1 MLLSG
6 LSHACL
12 CSDVHLI
19 CDKGWRTQHVPNR
32 TCVIFNIVFIAMV
45 TPLSGLALCLGLF
58 VCSSNTC
65 QAELQWNPGD
75 LGGLLT
81 DVCAAVHRDSLA
93 GCLYCQ
99 DSRTLGTS
107 LLLVTSQSEER
118 GPSETLHRQCMHE
131 KHALLL
137 LKWAPERV
145 HHGYFIFAFG
155 IELSSSHLKKKNLTR
170 AHHCHD
176 SWGFSLSTVV
186 IFRLLVVFLYLFLN
200 ILCGILSGIC
210 LWVWISVSKLVVILN
225 VTNGLRHQRIKSS
238 IFLPV

>member
-32 TCVIFNIVFIAMV
+32 TCVIFNIIVFIAMV
-45 TPLSGLALCLGLF
+45 TPPKWIGFVLGAICLFIKYMPGWTT
-58 VCSSNTC
+58 VKPQWPGWSS
-65 QAELQWNPGD
+65 
-75 LGGLLT
+75 

-107 LLLVTSQSEER
+107 LFWCPLSLRRGNLLRPFTGSA
-118 GPSETLHRQCMHE
+118 CMKSMLCCYWNEHQIVYIM
-131 KHALLL
+131 AF
-137 LKWAPERV
+137 
-145 HHGYFIFAFG
+145 YFCFWYRTQQFPF
-155 IELSSSHLKKKNLTR
+155 KKNLTR

-176 SWGFSLSTVV
+176 SWGISLSTVV
-186 IFRLLVVFLYLFLN
+186 IFRLLVV
-200 ILCGILSGIC
+200 I
-210 LWVWISVSKLVVILN
+210 
-225 VTNGLRHQRIKSS
+225 S
-238 IFLPV
+238 IFIFKYTVWDT